1 MSLMPVVGAWVS
13 PVHDERR
20 TRIGVIEKVISGQD
34 PQAAIH
40 WVRESTRSIV
50 PICQLRCGLKPEMEV
65 LHLPDRTGQ
74 ASLGE
79 GTVLRVNSLAGHD
92 RVLVEFPVTGNRV
105 WLPWQRLKMVRSVK
119 HAFSAG
125 KIQGGDAAERFR
137 LKLLAWAISF
147 WNENTGALS
156 TFDIDP
162 LPHQIHLV
170 HHILASGHLNWLIA
184 DDVGLGKTIE
194 AGLLLAA
201 LRQRGR
207 ARRVLLICPAGLT
220 RQWQDEMRHKFAMED
235 FQIFG
240 TDFWIQEPRQWK
252 LHDYVIASMDRLKT
266 EENLDSILQAE
277 RWDLVIFDEAHRL
290 TRRQYGAKYN
300 ASQRFDL
307 ARHLRART
315 DAMVLLTATPHQG
328 QADSFGALLEL
339 LHPERKPEID
349 TLALNPEIIGEMVF
363 RNYKA
368 DVTDVD
374 GNFVFKGKSTHR
386 IDVPANEE
394 YQSFDDALRNY
405 LHKGYAASA
414 DGNKNASRAIG
425 FVMTVYRKLAAS
437 SVAAIHK
444 ALSRRLDRLRKDA
457 EQSGHWDIDDLDD
470 RYQGE
475 FEEMQSDG
483 GSGQFFE
490 GEIPMLESLIER
502 AASLL
507 PRDAKRTAFI
517 EKIIAPVCAKAEDQK
532 VLIFSEYR
540 TTQEWI
546 ADALRERYGP
556 NSVVLL
562 HGGMSLDERRQA
574 IACFEEQARF
584 LVSTEAGGEG
594 INLQNRCH
602 VMVNYDLP
610 WNPMRLV
617 QRVGRLYRYGQQNVV
632 VVFNLHQSD
641 TADEQI
647 LDTLYARLDRVT
659 SDLAA
664 RFGQEFNEAFRDDV
678 LGELADLVDVED
690 ILNRA
695 PEDGITRTKERIDDA
710 IERARQTA
718 AKQRELFE
726 HAAGFN
732 PSEMNDELPIS
743 RAHIGH
749 FFEGMCGI
757 LGIAI
762 EERTHRGA
770 VLRVRLPAP
779 LMDAVGIRRS
789 LWEVT
794 TDRAIAARRP
804 DTYHLDTSFWL
815 FTHMLELAVSR
826 EFGGHAVW
834 ASGLPCDALLAVIA
848 RWQDD
853 LGRRSRQ
860 ELLVFEVTADHVRRN
875 TEDTSEWLCHPAAPV
890 PSASINKDAASF
902 AFGAAENAATVIL
915 NQRIAGRLMPE
926 GLQWV
931 AGAKVQN

>member
-1 MSLMPVVGAWVS
+1 MNLLPVVGAWVS
-13 PVHDERR
+13 PATDEKRA
-20 TRIGVIEKVISGQD
+20 RIGVIEKVLPG
-34 PQAAIH
+34 PEPHAAIH
-40 WVRESTRSIV
+40 WVKEDIRTSL
-50 PICQLRCGLKPEMEV
+50 PISQLRCGLKPEMEV
-65 LHLPDRTGQ
+65 LHVPDRIGQ
-74 ASLGE
+74 DSLGE
-79 GTVLRVNSLAGHD
+79 GTVLRVGSLAGHD
-92 RVLVEFPVTGNRV
+92 RVLIEFPVSGTRV

-156 TFDIDP
+156 KFDIDP

-220 RQWQDEMRHKFAMED
+220 RQWQDEMRHKFSIED

-266 EENLDSILQAE
+266 EENLDSILQAD

-290 TRRQYGAKYN
+290 SRRQYGAKYD

-315 DAMVLLTATPHQG
+315 EAMVLLTATPHQG

-339 LHPERKPEID
+339 LHPERKAEID

-386 IDVPANEE
+386 IDVPANED

-414 DGNKNASRAIG
+414 DGNRNASRAIG

-437 SVAAIHK
+437 SIAAIHK
-444 ALSRRLDRLRKDA
+444 ALVRRLERLRKDA
-457 EQSGHWDIDDLDD
+457 EERDLWSDEDFDD

-475 FEEMQSDG
+475 FEELQADG
-483 GSGQFFE
+483 TSGQFFD

-507 PRDAKRTAFI
+507 PRDTKRTAFI
-517 EKIIAPVCAKAEDQK
+517 EQIIAPVCSKADDQK
-532 VLIFSEYR
+532 VLVFSEYR

-546 ADALRERYGP
+546 AEALRARYGA

-562 HGGMSLDERRQA
+562 HGGMSLDERREA
-574 IACFEEQARF
+574 IASFEEDARF

-594 INLQNRCH
+594 INLQHRCH

-617 QRVGRLYRYGQQNVV
+617 QRVGRLYRYGQQKVV

-647 LDTLYARLDRVT
+647 LETLYARLDRVT

-678 LGELADLVDVED
+678 LGEMADLVDIEE
-690 ILNRA
+690 ILKQA
-695 PEDGITRTKERIDDA
+695 PEDGITRTKERIDEA
-710 IERARQTA
+710 IERARQAA

-732 PSEMNDELPIS
+732 PAEMTDELPIS

-757 LGIAI
+757 LGITVAD
-762 EERTHRGA
+762 RTHRGA
-770 VLRVRLPAP
+770 VLRIRLPAQ
-779 LMDAVGIRRS
+779 LMDAVGIKRS
-789 LWEVT
+789 LWDVT
-794 TDRAIAARRP
+794 TDRAIAVRRP

-815 FTHMLELAVSR
+815 FNYMLELASSR
-826 EFGGHAVW
+826 DFGGHAVW
-834 ASGLPCDALLAVIA
+834 ASGLPCDAVLAVVA

-853 LGRRSRQ
+853 LGRRARQ
-860 ELLVFEVTADHVRRN
+860 ELAVFEVTGERASRN
-875 TEDTSEWLCHPAAPV
+875 TNTLTDWLCRTAEPV
-890 PSASINKDAASF
+890 PASPVPDAQAAIAFFVVAEQAS
-902 AFGAAENAATVIL
+902 GALL
-915 NQRIAGRLMPE
+915 NERMGGRLMPE
-926 GLQWV
+926 GLQWIG
-931 AGAKVQN
+931 GAIIQ